1 MLFYEKGVIYS
12 VEKQARKAFA
22 DAKFFFFEL
31 FSLKFAYFQP
41 FFSVRGETSN
51 FFFFVCFFS
60 CAAWFTSL
68 LYKLGGT
75 KERKNKQKIK
85 NYLFLLVR

>member
-1 MLFYEKGVIYS
+1 MLKFFFSFYFNNTLYYENGVIYS

-60 CAAWFTSL
+60 CAAWFTS
-68 LYKLGGT
+68 YYT
-75 KERKNKQKIK
+75 N
-85 NYLFLLVR
+85 